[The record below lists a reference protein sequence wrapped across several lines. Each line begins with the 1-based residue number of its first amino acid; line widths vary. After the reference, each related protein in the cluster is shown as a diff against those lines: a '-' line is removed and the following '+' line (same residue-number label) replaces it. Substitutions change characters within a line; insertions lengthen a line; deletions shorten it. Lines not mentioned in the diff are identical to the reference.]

1 MPVLPKCCSALVV
14 AAALCFLQEMH
25 SARPR
30 RPPTNETLTQA
41 PPKLPR
47 AQARGIDRDTR
58 YCPGY
63 YDLLGQWENAF
74 VCNSSQYMY
83 CCGTCSQRYCCQN
96 RKQLLRQNACSN
108 HHSQNGTIKLAVPKK
123 ESPGEEYDPASD
135 KTHVIVYV
143 VCGLIAFL
151 LLLGVLA
158 KMGLDKAAR
167 VARDIHMPKT
177 LSEILHYQ
185 THGSEDE
192 ELKSHSLHSL
202 PLSREESMSR
212 SYKKHVDKGRFNNI
226 HVTSALMTPLGP
238 SQSHPHLAY
247 LPAICKPEYNHFAS
261 LKRLADKEMSEYYS
275 KRHLA
280 ELAASSTLPLN
291 VPTALPHSPE
301 HHYYG
306 PYGSAAMLVELRGPP
321 TAMALA
327 SATASSCCPCE
338 APVGD
343 GQSSELDSYL
353 AEKHRCELYG
363 HEDAR
368 AAYHT
373 WRGSSDRNVHYPGEI
388 FNSTPTLSR
397 NERRCASQR
406 QAPTE
411 DSYGILQKGLTSF
424 HPATTSSTT
433 IKAGATATKQVKPRC
448 TAKQLH
454 EW

>member
-212 SYKKHVDKGRFNNI
+212 SYKKHV
-226 HVTSALMTPLGP
+226 
-238 SQSHPHLAY
+238 
-247 LPAICKPEYNHFAS
+247 
-261 LKRLADKEMSEYYS
+261 ADKEMSEYYS